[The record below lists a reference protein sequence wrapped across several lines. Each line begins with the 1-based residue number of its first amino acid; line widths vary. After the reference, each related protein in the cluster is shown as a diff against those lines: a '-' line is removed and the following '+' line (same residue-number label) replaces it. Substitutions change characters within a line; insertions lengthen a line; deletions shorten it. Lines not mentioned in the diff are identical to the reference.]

1 MTGRED
7 DRSATAISPCIAS
20 IEEWIIGD
28 QRWVIRVGDIVHWD
42 VTTPDD
48 DEPRFVAAAA
58 AHIDDPETPRPLYV
72 LSEDDVPTTHLRGE
86 VMAIWAVA
94 HEPWWPGSDVGV
106 VVTRAQEARG
116 SGTEVDSF
124 LFEIA

>member
-1 MTGRED
+1 V
-7 DRSATAISPCIAS
+7 S
-20 IEEWIIGD
+20 IEEGILGD
-28 QRWVIRVGDIVHWD
+28 QLWVIRVEDIVHWD
-42 VTTPDD
+42 VTTPDN

-58 AHIDDPETPRPLYV
+58 AHIDDPATPRPLYV
-72 LSEDDVPTTHLRGE
+72 LSEDGVPTTHLRGE

-94 HEPWWPGSDVGV
+94 REPWWPGSDVGV

-116 SGTEVDSF
+116 SGTEVASF